1 MSAVRTRS
9 VHQLHVELSGLTLP
23 ELVDVLAEQALLPL
37 PEPER
42 RQYMARVRANVERVL
57 RRHIVAFD
65 LCGMSDVCRSSQ
77 PFDPW
82 EGAPQG

>member
-1 MSAVRTRS
+1 MSPVRTRS

-23 ELVDVLAEQALLPL
+23 ELVDVVAEQALLPL

-42 RQYMARVRANVERVL
+42 RRYMAQVRANVERVL
-57 RRHIVAFD
+57 RKHIVALD
-65 LCGMSDVCRSSQ
+65 MCGLADVCQSSQ
-77 PFDPW
+77 PYDPW